1 MGATD
6 NSFWIRI
13 QQGLREAEMLMNQ
26 KQYNMAMIKARQ
38 TLENMVNCLGE
49 KALIVEGDLADSI
62 DQLFERRFIS
72 QTSKDHYHRIRVLGN
87 KAVHDGN
94 DSPYDAEEAFRLL
107 SQEVQTFANAFG
119 ERKPRPTDV
128 RTVPIASRNSSAR
141 STALGNEA
149 QKAGPQRSGEYSG
162 AHRTGE
168 HSGAVRSGEHS
179 GTYRAGERSGPARGG
194 EHSGTYRAAERPG
207 PARSGERSG
216 AARPGERPGA
226 ERAGQRSGGTR
237 TGQRPPQRSGSRSGQ
252 QVSAQSKSRRR
263 PKKRGF
269 DIYDLVKPGLIFLVL
284 LVIVLIAVKIIPGK
298 NDKKETTATEPSTQ
312 MTSEAVETTEAMTA
326 ETEPETEAPKVYTTK
341 SKLNVRSEPSTDG
354 TKLGSLAA
362 GTVVE
367 YVDTYDDKWTI
378 ITFEGKQAYV
388 ATEFLTITDGE
399 TAASAGESQAEES
412 QTTAAQ

>member
-13 QQGLREAEMLMNQ
+13 QQGLREAEMLINQ

-72 QTSKDHYHRIRVLGN
+72 PASKDHYHRIRVLGN
-87 KAVHDGN
+87 KAVHDG
-94 DSPYDAEEAFRLL
+94 DESPYDAEEAFRLL

-119 ERKPRPTDV
+119 ERKQRPTDV
-128 RTVPIASRNSSAR
+128 RTVPITSRN
-141 STALGNEA
+141 
-149 QKAGPQRSGEYSG
+149 PPVRSGAPRNAAHKTG
-162 AHRTGE
+162 AQRNGENSNAYRAGE
-168 HSGAVRSGEHS
+168 HSGA
-179 GTYRAGERSGPARGG
+179 ARGG
-194 EHSGTYRAAERPG
+194 EHSGSYRAGERPG
-207 PARSGERSG
+207 AARSGERSG
-216 AARPGERPGA
+216 TARPSERPGA
-226 ERAGQRSGGTR
+226 ERTGQRSEGAR
-237 TGQRPPQRSGSRSGQ
+237 TGQRPPQRSVSRNGQ
-252 QVSAQSKSRRR
+252 RVSAQSKSRRR
-263 PKKRGF
+263 MKKRGF
-269 DIYDLVKPGLIFLVL
+269 DIYDLLKPGLIFLVL
-284 LVIVLIAVKIIPGK
+284 LVVVLVVVKLIPGK
-298 NDKKETTATEPSTQ
+298 NDKKETTASEPSTQ
-312 MTSEAVETTEAMTA
+312 VTSEAMETTEAMTA
-326 ETEPETEAPKVYTTK
+326 ETAPETEAPKVYTTK
-341 SKLNVRSEPSTDG
+341 GKLNVRSGPSTDG
-354 TKLGSLAA
+354 AKLGSLAA

-399 TAASAGESQAEES
+399 TAASAGESQTAES

>member
-179 GTYRAGERSGPARGG
+179 GTYRAGERSG
-194 EHSGTYRAAERPG
+194 
-207 PARSGERSG
+207 

-252 QVSAQSKSRRR
+252 RVSAQSKSRRR

-284 LVIVLIAVKIIPGK
+284 LVIVLIAVKLIPGK

>member
-13 QQGLREAEMLMNQ
+13 QQGLREAEMLMSQ

-72 QTSKDHYHRIRVLGN
+72 QASKDHYHRIRVLGN

-128 RTVPIASRNSSAR
+128 RAVPIASRNPSAR
-141 STALGNEA
+141 SRASENEVRN
-149 QKAGPQRSGEYSG
+149 AGSQRGGEYSSAYRG
-162 AHRTGE
+162 GE
-168 HSGAVRSGEHS
+168 RAGEVRGSEHS
-179 GTYRAGERSGPARGG
+179 GT
-194 EHSGTYRAAERPG
+194 
-207 PARSGERSG
+207 ARSGERPG
-216 AARPGERPGA
+216 AARTGERPAA
-226 ERAGQRSGGTR
+226 ERTGQRSGGTR
-237 TGQRPPQRSGSRSGQ
+237 TGQRPPQRSVSRSGQ
-252 QVSAQSKSRRR
+252 RVSAQSKSRRR

-284 LVIVLIAVKIIPGK
+284 LVVVLVAVKLIPGK
-298 NDKKETTATEPSTQ
+298 NDKKETSASESPTQVTTEA
-312 MTSEAVETTEAMTA
+312 MEATEAMTA
-326 ETEPETEAPKVYTTK
+326 EAEPETEAPKIYTTK
-341 SKLNVRSEPSTDG
+341 SKLNVRSEPSTDSA
-354 TKLGSLAA
+354 KLGSLAA

-378 ITFEGKQAYV
+378 IMFEGTQAYV
-388 ATEFLTITDGE
+388 ATEFLTITEGE
-399 TAASAGESQAEES
+399 TGASAGDGQTAES
-412 QTTAAQ
+412 QTTAGQ

>member
-6 NSFWIRI
+6 NSFWIRV

-72 QTSKDHYHRIRVLGN
+72 QASKDHYHRIRVLGN

-94 DSPYDAEEAFRLL
+94 DSPYDAEEAFHLL
-107 SQEVQTFANAFG
+107 SQEVYTFANTFG

-128 RTVPIASRNSSAR
+128 RTVPIASRAPS
-141 STALGNEA
+141 
-149 QKAGPQRSGEYSG
+149 P
-162 AHRTGE
+162 RTYRPGE
-168 HSGAVRSGEHS
+168 HSGGARSGEHS
-179 GTYRAGERSGPARGG
+179 GTYRPAERPGQARGGERSG
-194 EHSGTYRAAERPG
+194 GT
-207 PARSGERSG
+207 
-216 AARPGERPGA
+216 RPGERPAA
-226 ERAGQRSGGTR
+226 ERTGTRSGGTR
-237 TGQRPPQRSGSRSGQ
+237 TGQRPPQRSVSRDGQ
-252 QVSAQSKSRRR
+252 RVSAQRKSRRR
-263 PKKRGF
+263 PPKRGL

-284 LVIVLIAVKIIPGK
+284 LIVVLIAVKLIPGK
-298 NDKKETTATEPSTQ
+298 NDKEETTATEASVQ
-312 MTSEAVETTEAMTA
+312 ETSKATETSQAMTTEA
-326 ETEPETEAPKVYTTK
+326 EPETEAPKVYTTK

-354 TKLGSLAA
+354 AKLGSLAA

-388 ATEFLTITDGE
+388 ATEFLTVTD
-399 TAASAGESQAEES
+399 GESQAAES
-412 QTTAAQ
+412 QTGAVQ

>member
-149 QKAGPQRSGEYSG
+149 QKAGPQ
-162 AHRTGE
+162 
-168 HSGAVRSGEHS
+168 RSGEHS